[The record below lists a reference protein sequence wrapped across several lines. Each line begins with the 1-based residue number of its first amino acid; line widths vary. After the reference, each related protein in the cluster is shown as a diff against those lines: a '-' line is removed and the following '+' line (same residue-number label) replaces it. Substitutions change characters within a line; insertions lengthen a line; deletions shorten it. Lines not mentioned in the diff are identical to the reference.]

1 MSTERKRLFVVLGWA
16 AMIDFF
22 LLGLIGSFSASS
34 ISSWFG
40 TIFFG
45 GLLFVWIRMGWR
57 GAKSTRERG
66 WAAIAVVLLFL
77 AGAAAVVLVAIWL
90 S

>member
-1 MSTERKRLFVVLGWA
+1 MSPERKRLFVVLGWA

-22 LLGLIGSFSASS
+22 LLGLIGSFSVYS

-40 TIFFG
+40 IAFWG

-57 GAKSTRERG
+57 GAKSARERG

-77 AGAAAVVLVAIWL
+77 AGVGAAVLVVLRL

>member
-1 MSTERKRLFVVLGWA
+1 
-16 AMIDFF
+16 MIDFF
-22 LLGLIGSFSASS
+22 LLGLIGTFSASS

-40 TIFFG
+40 TVFFG

-57 GAKSTRERG
+57 GAKSAREKG

-77 AGAAAVVLVAIWL
+77 AGVAVVVLVAL
-90 S
+90 SLS

>member
-1 MSTERKRLFVVLGWA
+1 VPTERKRLFLVLGWA
-16 AMIDFF
+16 AMIDFL

-40 TIFFG
+40 TVFLG

-57 GAKSTRERG
+57 GAKSARERG
-66 WAAIAVVLLFL
+66 WAAIAAVLLFL
-77 AGAAAVVLVAIWL
+77 AGVAVVVLVSIWL